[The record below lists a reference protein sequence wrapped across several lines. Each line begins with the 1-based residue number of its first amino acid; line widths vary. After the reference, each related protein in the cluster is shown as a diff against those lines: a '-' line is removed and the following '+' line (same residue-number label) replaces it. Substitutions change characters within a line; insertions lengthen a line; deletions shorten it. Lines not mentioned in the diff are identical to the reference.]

1 MFFGT
6 VCTEN
11 TVFICICICIL
22 FHSPASHTELYGT
35 YPTATVPIE
44 KDRCTFDGACCNF
57 GTGNLRS
64 ALQELKHL
72 YLASYVL
79 YIPYT
84 VYYIYRLFTRVFL
97 VISQAPSSFFI

>member
-35 YPTATVPIE
+35 YRTATVPIE

-64 ALQELKHL
+64 APHRNSNISILLL
-72 YLASYVL
+72 MFC
-79 YIPYT
+79 IYT
-84 VYYIYRLFTRVFL
+84 INTGYSLGYFW
-97 VISQAPSSFFI
+97 S